1 MSESRT
7 HYYPHIDGLRAI
19 AVLGVLLFHAELGFP
34 GGYVGVD
41 VFFVISGYLLTGLM
55 LRDAAAGRFST
66 WHFWERRTRRI
77 FPALAVVIVACFAAA
92 WLLLMPS
99 DFKRFA
105 SSVIAQAI
113 LASNLYFARLVGYF
127 DQAASMK
134 PLLHTWS
141 LAVEEQFYLF
151 FPLLFVVLRR
161 GSRPLIIL
169 AILLLGCLSFG
180 FGVYYDGVRP
190 WRNFYLLPSRA
201 WELLTGAFLAAIPM
215 QRAFS
220 RWLGELISG
229 AGLLAI
235 VYVMLQDDQMIR
247 FPGRA
252 AMLACAGAAA
262 IIWANGHTMTTVGRL
277 LSVRP
282 VVFVGLISYSLYLWH
297 WPLLA
302 FARYWNIDPLPGGQR
317 VLLLLACVVLA
328 TMTWR
333 FVETPFRT
341 RRVVAGRGR
350 LVMLTLSTSAVL
362 SLAAYGIHRWSGV
375 PSRFPPAAVQYLDEA
390 THDLDVVA
398 EMSIKVD
405 VNKALAGDFPEL
417 GTGDKNMPVEVLL
430 WGDSHAASLMPLLDA
445 LCKENH
451 VRGVAAVHA
460 GTPPL
465 IGYQSLLDES
475 DGIAFNNAVVEFIR
489 RNHVGN
495 VILVARWGLYV
506 DGVRSHEALAGTVK
520 VLKDTNANTRIWIMR
535 QVPNPIWPVPEAVA
549 LKVIQGCDP
558 EDFGIPLAEH
568 QLDCQR
574 QSSLFE
580 GIAGESAQVTVLDPT
595 ALFVNPQKQ
604 LCRVVA
610 NGRVLFC
617 DDDHLSAAGAHML
630 RPLFVPAFQ
639 GIIQSKASSAG
650 DKGAKR

>member
-1 MSESRT
+1 MSESRA

-19 AVLGVLLFHAELGFP
+19 AVLGVLLFHAELGCP
-34 GGYVGVD
+34 GGYIGVD

-77 FPALAVVIVACFAAA
+77 FPALAVVLIASFGAA
-92 WLLLMPS
+92 WMLLIPW
-99 DFKRFA
+99 DFKSFA

-113 LASNLYFARLVGYF
+113 LVSNLYFARRVGYF

-151 FPLLFVVLRR
+151 FPLVFMALRR
-161 GSRPLIIL
+161 CSRPVIVL

-180 FGVYYDGVRP
+180 FGVYYDGVQP
-190 WRNFYLLPSRA
+190 LRNFYLLPSRA
-201 WELLTGAFLAAIPM
+201 WELLAGVFLAAIPM
-215 QRAFS
+215 QRVFG
-220 RWLGELISG
+220 RWLREVISW

-235 VYVMLQDDQMIR
+235 VYVMLYEDRTTQ
-247 FPGRA
+247 FPRTA
-252 AMLACAGAAA
+252 AVLACAGTAA

-302 FARYWNIDPLPGGQR
+302 FARYWNVDLLPGGQR
-317 VLLLLACVVLA
+317 VLLLLVCAVLA

-350 LVMLTLSTSAVL
+350 LVMLTVSTSAVL

-375 PSRFPPAAVQYLDEA
+375 PSRFPPAALKYLDEA
-390 THDLDVVA
+390 DTDISFVF
-398 EMSIKVD
+398 EMSNRINLKE
-405 VNKALAGDFPEL
+405 ALAGDFIEM

-430 WGDSHAASLMPLLDA
+430 WGDSHAASVMPLLDA

-460 GTPPL
+460 GIPPL
-465 IGYQSLLDES
+465 IGYQSPS
-475 DGIAFNNAVVEFIR
+475 DVSDVISFNNAIAAFIR
-489 RNHVGN
+489 SNRVGH
-495 VILVARWGLYV
+495 VILVAKWGGYV
-506 DGVRSHEALAGTVK
+506 GDGRGREGLVRTVNA
-520 VLKDTNANTRIWIMR
+520 LKDTGTRIWIMR
-535 QVPNPIWPVPEAVA
+535 QVPKPRWLVPLAMA
-549 LKVIQGCDP
+549 TKVVRGADP
-558 EDFGIPLAEH
+558 DDIGLPLAEH

-595 ALFVNPQKQ
+595 GLFVNPQKQ

-617 DDDHLSAAGAHML
+617 DDNHLSAAGAHML
-630 RPLFVPAFQ
+630 RPLFVPVFQ
-639 GIIQSKASSAG
+639 GITQGKASPAG